1 MTSDAQILPLVV
13 LLGDSIRI
21 GYAPLVAQRLS
32 FQSQACVLS
41 HQPNGADT
49 ANTVANLAEWAIA
62 PQPRVIH
69 FNCGLHD
76 LKLDRA
82 TGAYQV
88 PLDRYRANLQQIVR
102 RLRVETDATLIFAT
116 ITPILDARH
125 AARGASFDRFQAD
138 VERYNAA
145 SLDVMATEGVTVDD
159 LHAAVQ
165 AAGPERLLTADGTH
179 YTSEGYALLADAV
192 TEAISRA
199 LRG

>member
-1 MTSDAQILPLVV
+1 MTLDAQILPLVV
-13 LLGDSIRI
+13 LLGDSIRL

-32 FQSQACVLS
+32 SQTQARVLS

-62 PQPRVIH
+62 LQPRVIH

-76 LKLDRA
+76 LKLERA

-88 PLDRYRANLQQIVR
+88 PLNRYRANLEEIVR
-102 RLRVETDATLIFAT
+102 RLRAETDAALIFAT
-116 ITPILDARH
+116 TTPILDARH
-125 AARGASFDRFQAD
+125 AARGTSFDRFQAD
-138 VERYNAA
+138 VKRYNAA
-145 SLDVMATEGVTVDD
+145 ALDVMTAEGVPVDD

-165 AAGPERLLTADGTH
+165 VAGPDRLFSADGTH
-179 YTSEGYALLADAV
+179 YTPDGYALLADAV